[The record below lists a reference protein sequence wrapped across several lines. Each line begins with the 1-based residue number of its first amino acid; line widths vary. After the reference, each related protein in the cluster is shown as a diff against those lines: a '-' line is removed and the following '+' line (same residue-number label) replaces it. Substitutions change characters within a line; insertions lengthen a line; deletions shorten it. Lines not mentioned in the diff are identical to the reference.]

1 MPDFETWVD
10 IDVDDFYF
18 ECNDRERKELA
29 EMLIED
35 NYASPFNGT
44 SIEDNDLSQSVV
56 KILQF
61 RLLLTVEEDMLS
73 KVKRTFVDYLE
84 RLEDSNKIDSHLV
97 RKAKDELDIGGNGGN
112 GNWLQSTNRSDLSV
126 NYPLLLNPNGG
137 NVGIGITN
145 PGP

>member
-10 IDVDDFYF
+10 IDVDNFYF

-44 SIEDNDLSQSVV
+44 SIEDNDLSQAVV

-61 RLLLTVEEDMLS
+61 RMQLTVEEEELI
-73 KVKRTFVDYLE
+73 K
-84 RLEDSNKIDSHLV
+84 KI
-97 RKAKDELDIGGNGGN
+97 GNRVC
-112 GNWLQSTNRSDLSV
+112 LYSL
-126 NYPLLLNPNGG
+126 
-137 NVGIGITN
+137 
-145 PGP
+145 

>member
-61 RLLLTVEEDMLS
+61 RMQLTVEEEELI
-73 KVKRTFVDYLE
+73 K
-84 RLEDSNKIDSHLV
+84 KI
-97 RKAKDELDIGGNGGN
+97 GNRVC
-112 GNWLQSTNRSDLSV
+112 LYSL
-126 NYPLLLNPNGG
+126 
-137 NVGIGITN
+137 
-145 PGP
+145 

>member
-61 RLLLTVEEDMLS
+61 RLLLTVEEEELI
-73 KVKRTFVDYLE
+73 K
-84 RLEDSNKIDSHLV
+84 KI
-97 RKAKDELDIGGNGGN
+97 GNRVC
-112 GNWLQSTNRSDLSV
+112 LYSL
-126 NYPLLLNPNGG
+126 
-137 NVGIGITN
+137 
-145 PGP
+145 

>member
-1 MPDFETWVD
+1 MPDFETQVD

-44 SIEDNDLSQSVV
+44 SIEDNDLSQAVV

-61 RLLLTVEEDMLS
+61 RMQLTVEEEELI
-73 KVKRTFVDYLE
+73 K
-84 RLEDSNKIDSHLV
+84 KI
-97 RKAKDELDIGGNGGN
+97 GNRVC
-112 GNWLQSTNRSDLSV
+112 LYSL
-126 NYPLLLNPNGG
+126 
-137 NVGIGITN
+137 
-145 PGP
+145 

>member
-18 ECNDRERKELA
+18 ECSDRERKELA

-44 SIEDNDLSQSVV
+44 SIEDNDLSQAVV

-61 RLLLTVEEDMLS
+61 RMQLTVEEEELI
-73 KVKRTFVDYLE
+73 K
-84 RLEDSNKIDSHLV
+84 KI
-97 RKAKDELDIGGNGGN
+97 GNRVC
-112 GNWLQSTNRSDLSV
+112 LYSL
-126 NYPLLLNPNGG
+126 
-137 NVGIGITN
+137 
-145 PGP
+145 